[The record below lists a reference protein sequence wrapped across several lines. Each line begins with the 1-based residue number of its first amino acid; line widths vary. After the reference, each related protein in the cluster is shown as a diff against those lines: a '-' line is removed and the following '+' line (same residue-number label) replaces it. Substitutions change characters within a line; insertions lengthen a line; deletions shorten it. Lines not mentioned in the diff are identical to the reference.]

1 MRRRFEGKVVGFA
14 TADDMDVSHYVQKPS
29 GEILYTVWRDIVYT
43 PTRKRVNENT
53 RNTGDT
59 TRADGSER
67 TVRTA
72 WGCAWRVRVCVC
84 GLVDSAHR
92 LPPLL
97 RPIRCPLAAQRPER
111 LERLREGEAGSYR
124 AQRAALVSCLA
135 SGRGAQGAGVPV
147 MQVLRACSTGRASS
161 APRTGLT
168 AVTRQLL
175 ATWLSPV

>member
-1 MRRRFEGKVVGFA
+1 MRGRLLA
-14 TADDMDVSHYVQKPS
+14 SPQLMTWTSHTTCRSRLERYCIPS
-29 GEILYTVWRDIVYT
+29 GEILYIRRPESVSTRTRETQGT
-43 PTRKRVNENT
+43 PR
-53 RNTGDT
+53 
-59 TRADGSER
+59 ER
-67 TVRTA
+67 TVRS
-72 WGCAWRVRVCVC
+72 GRFGRHGDVRGVCVCVC

-111 LERLREGEAGSYR
+111 LERLREGE

-175 ATWLSPV
+175 ATWLSPVFSRFVSYE